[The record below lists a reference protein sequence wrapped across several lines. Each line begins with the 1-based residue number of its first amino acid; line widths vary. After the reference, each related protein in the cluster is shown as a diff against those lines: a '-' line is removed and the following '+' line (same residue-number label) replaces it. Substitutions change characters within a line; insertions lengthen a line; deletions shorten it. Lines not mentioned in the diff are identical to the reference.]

1 MKTCALKSRSGY
13 PRTGFYFL
21 IDEKTFLSYNNR
33 MSSHLEEKIW
43 DTYSFVAANDYAV
56 WKIKAGLLGRFFDF
70 ITQGRFQKVFGL
82 SKNPKRF

>member
-1 MKTCALKSRSGY
+1 
-13 PRTGFYFL
+13 
-21 IDEKTFLSYNNR
+21 